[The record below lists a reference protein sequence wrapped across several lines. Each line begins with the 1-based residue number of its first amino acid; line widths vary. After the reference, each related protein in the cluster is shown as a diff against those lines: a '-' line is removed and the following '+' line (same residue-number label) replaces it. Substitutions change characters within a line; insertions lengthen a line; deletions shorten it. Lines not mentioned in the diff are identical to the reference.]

1 MELIKIETKELA
13 NKELK
18 KVLNTVNSL
27 YENLKGNQKL
37 IAYNL
42 GTLIN
47 TEAWKD
53 DFEKLSDFLRY
64 IGLNK
69 TTASFFKKFASCV
82 DTNVISSEFSYT
94 QIVETFPLLEDVETT
109 AITIE
114 LLNYLEIKSEMSCKE
129 IREIVK
135 KVLESSVV
143 VDVEEESEESEA
155 ETEEETEAEEI
166 DESKQMMVD
175 YLNSLTSGIE
185 LDDFDI
191 KMLKSI
197 AKELSK

>member
-1 MELIKIETKELA
+1 MELIRIETKELA

-37 IAYNL
+37 IAFNL

-109 AITIE
+109 SITIE
-114 LLNYLEIKSEMSCKE
+114 LLSYLEIKPEMSCKE

-135 KVLESSVV
+135 KVLESSIV
-143 VDVEEESEESEA
+143 VDVEEEAEESEAEESEA
-155 ETEEETEAEEI
+155 ETEAEET
-166 DESKQMMVD
+166 DESKQMFIE
-175 YLNSLTSGIE
+175 YLNSLTVGIE

-197 AKELSK
+197 AKELR